1 MKKKT
6 GHIETAADAS
16 LTTKRQPRPQPPIDA
31 EAAREWED
39 AIVKKGGRIQ
49 RIQVRCSQAEL
60 EYAAAC
66 GASWRDLAEL
76 IGCTDRTLR
85 NWRRITRNIANDVD
99 AQSLTAE
106 QRKALGV
113 GVKSPEAIRVVMKTI
128 ERGRAGD
135 GPKWSTCCARR
146 RSTAIFAR
154 QPACWRDSTGKTG
167 RKRKQTRK
175 RKGAVT
181 LRNERAT
188 RTAQFP
194 LFPLFGKTRETPNR
208 PN

>member
-6 GHIETAADAS
+6 GQIEAAADAS
-16 LTTKRQPRPQPPIDA
+16 LTTKRQPRLQPPIDA
-31 EAAREWED
+31 GAAREWDD

-60 EYAAAC
+60 EYTAAS

-106 QRKALGV
+106 ERKALGV
-113 GVKSPEAIRVVMKTI
+113 GVESPEAIRVVMKTI
-128 ERGRAGD
+128 ERGRRWARAEMVDVLRTAALGGD
-135 GPKWSTCCARR
+135 TRAAILLLERLDRQDRREEEADAEEERR
-146 RSTAIFAR
+146 RE
-154 QPACWRDSTGKTG
+154 
-167 RKRKQTRK
+167 RKK
-175 RKGAVT
+175 
-181 LRNERAT
+181 
-188 RTAQFP
+188 
-194 LFPLFGKTRETPNR
+194 
-208 PN
+208 

>member
-6 GHIETAADAS
+6 GHIEAAADAS

-31 EAAREWED
+31 GAAREWED

-49 RIQVRCSQAEL
+49 RIQVRCTQAEL

-106 QRKALGV
+106 ERKALGV
-113 GVKSPEAIRVVMKTI
+113 GVEAPEAIRVVMKTI
-128 ERGRAGD
+128 KRRPALGTGRHGRHVADGGDTRATIHLLERLDRQDRREEEAD
-135 GPKWSTCCARR
+135 AEAQRR
-146 RSTAIFAR
+146 RDT
-154 QPACWRDSTGKTG
+154 K
-167 RKRKQTRK
+167 K
-175 RKGAVT
+175 
-181 LRNERAT
+181 
-188 RTAQFP
+188 
-194 LFPLFGKTRETPNR
+194 
-208 PN
+208 

>member
-6 GHIETAADAS
+6 GHIEAAADAS

-31 EAAREWED
+31 DAAREWED
-39 AIVKKGGRIQ
+39 AIVKKGGRVA
-49 RIQVRCSQAEL
+49 RIQVRCTQAEL

-85 NWRRITRNIANDVD
+85 NWRTMTRDFANDID

-113 GVKSPEAIRVVMKTI
+113 GKESPEAIRVVMKTI
-128 ERGRAGD
+128 ERGRRWARAEMVDVLRTAALGGD
-135 GPKWSTCCARR
+135 TRAAIHLLERLDRQDRQEEEADAEAERR
-146 RSTAIFAR
+146 RH
-154 QPACWRDSTGKTG
+154 
-167 RKRKQTRK
+167 RKK
-175 RKGAVT
+175 
-181 LRNERAT
+181 
-188 RTAQFP
+188 
-194 LFPLFGKTRETPNR
+194 
-208 PN
+208 

>member
-6 GHIETAADAS
+6 GNIEAAADAS
-16 LTTKRQPRPQPPIDA
+16 LTTKRQPRLQPPIDA
-31 EAAREWED
+31 DAAREWDD

-60 EYAAAC
+60 EYTAAN

-85 NWRRITRNIANDVD
+85 HWRRMARNLANDVD

-113 GVKSPEAIRVVMKTI
+113 GKEPPEAIRVVMKTI
-128 ERGRAGD
+128 ERGRRWARAEMVDVLRTAALGGD
-135 GPKWSTCCARR
+135 TRAAILLLERLDRQDRREEEADAEEERR
-146 RSTAIFAR
+146 RE
-154 QPACWRDSTGKTG
+154 
-167 RKRKQTRK
+167 RKK
-175 RKGAVT
+175 
-181 LRNERAT
+181 
-188 RTAQFP
+188 
-194 LFPLFGKTRETPNR
+194 
-208 PN
+208 